1 MTQRNSRPV
10 QSVRV
15 INIVDGDTVDV
26 VPANARRGG
35 EVTRVRLWGIDAPES
50 DQPLGPEAT
59 RALSELLRG
68 GRGTLRMET
77 FAYDRYARAIGLLY
91 YDRYGRGRSVNRIMV
106 QQGYAYTLRFPQ
118 GQYMR
123 QALGLDAAEDEAR
136 RKRLG
141 VWRLNADE
149 RETPW
154 AYRSRQAQYNRSRNE
169 PSGCLL
175 VFSVPAIAALLMLI
189 AAWR

>member
-1 MTQRNSRPV
+1 MTQRNSRAV

-26 VPANARRGG
+26 VPANTRRGG
-35 EVTRVRLWGIDAPES
+35 EVTRVRLWGIDTPEPA
-50 DQPLGPEAT
+50 QPFGREAT

-91 YDRYGRGRSVNRIMV
+91 YDRYGRERSVNRVMV
-106 QQGYAYTLRFPQ
+106 LQGYAYTQRVRQ
-118 GQYMR
+118 GQHER
-123 QALGLDAAEDEAR
+123 QALGLYAAEAEAK
-136 RKRLG
+136 RKQLG

-154 AYRSRQAQYNRSRNE
+154 DYRSRQAQHNRSRGD

-175 VFSVPAIAALLMLI
+175 VFLVPVIAALLMLI